1 MTLELSNS
9 PGKPEIKTWF
19 DNVVHIRDNESKSDV
34 EIVMSDFVHAMYYVL
49 TNAPMEVDDPRL
61 KFIEIVKAL
70 EFTKDGQHLI
80 HKGRECFSLIYP
92 GDYKGES

>member
-1 MTLELSNS
+1 MTLELINS

-19 DNVVHIRDNESKSDV
+19 DNVVHIRNTENGSSV

-49 TNAPMEVDDPRL
+49 TNASIEKDDPRL

-70 EFTKDGQHLI
+70 EFTKDGRHLAY
-80 HKGRECFSLIYP
+80 KGRECFSLTYP
-92 GDYKGES
+92 GDYNEK